1 MSEIFIPARLKGF
14 PLLTAGKLYDC
25 HLFIWETKKLLDFH
39 GSGNSMRESLK
50 YNHNQINKR
59 FHIKKEKLLANL

>member
-39 GSGNSMRESLK
+39 VSGNSMREFK
-50 YNHNQINKR
+50 I
-59 FHIKKEKLLANL
+59 

>member
-25 HLFIWETKKLLDFH
+25 HLFIWESFWIFMYQVT
-39 GSGNSMRESLK
+39 
-50 YNHNQINKR
+50 
-59 FHIKKEKLLANL
+59 A